1 MLFPFG
7 FSVFDA
13 KLPLS
18 PISIMSDVT
27 HILNAVT
34 QGDPQAAEQLL
45 PLVYEELR
53 RLAAAKMSQQPPG
66 QTLQATA
73 LVHEAWLKMA
83 GNASAPWNGR
93 QHFFRAAAEAMRQ
106 ILIDRAR
113 AKQRLKRGGDP
124 VRVSLE
130 DVDLAADAEPEAL
143 LLVDEALQMLARE
156 SPDNAELVKLRFY
169 IGLSVEET
177 AQALGVSEKT
187 VKRHWTHARA
197 WLFREL
203 QKRIAM

>member
-1 MLFPFG
+1 
-7 FSVFDA
+7 
-13 KLPLS
+13 
-18 PISIMSDVT
+18 MSDVT
-27 HILNAVT
+27 YILNAAQ
-34 QGDPQAAEQLL
+34 QGDPQAAAQLL

-53 RLAAAKMSQQPPG
+53 RLASAKMALQPAG

-83 GNASAPWNGR
+83 GNPGASWNDR

-124 VRVSLE
+124 VRVSL
-130 DVDLAADAEPEAL
+130 DNVDLAADAEPEAL

-156 SPDNAELVKLRFY
+156 SPDKAELVKLRFY
-169 IGLSVEET
+169 IGLTVEET

-203 QKRIAM
+203 QQRIAT